1 MYLVGYMPAQ
11 DRVYVA
17 DKDMN
22 LYPFALSLS
31 FIQYQSAALH
41 GELDVADE
49 ILPSIPVKMR
59 NKLARF
65 LDAHDLKEQALQL
78 TTDPDHKFDLAIG
91 LNDVESALSI
101 ARSTPAP
108 ENEAKWKTVGDRAL
122 AAWRFDLAKECFEN
136 AGDVNSLFL
145 FHLATGDRSALQ
157 ELAKTAEG
165 KGQNNVALA
174 ALLQLGDPKAC
185 VDLLIKTD
193 RIPEAALFARTY
205 APSAVP
211 TAVDSWKADLKA
223 KNRPR
228 LADMIASPTA
238 DPEVFEEGWDAAL
251 EREAAMLSLSDSG
264 VAVNGN

>member
-65 LDAHDLKEQALQL
+65 LDAHGTCESSISPLIDRQTYRTNSCALAHMTMYCQCPPFSRPVSYGLRVCLKDLKEQALQL

-108 ENEAKWKTVGDRAL
+108 ENEAKWKIVGDRAL

-136 AGDVNSLFL
+136 AGDVSSLFL
-145 FHLATGDRSALQ
+145 FHLAAGDRPALQ
-157 ELAKTAEG
+157 ELAKTAG
-165 KGQNNVALA
+165 KRFFVCI
-174 ALLQLGDPKAC
+174 PKS
-185 VDLLIKTD
+185 T
-193 RIPEAALFARTY
+193 
-205 APSAVP
+205 
-211 TAVDSWKADLKA
+211 
-223 KNRPR
+223 
-228 LADMIASPTA
+228 
-238 DPEVFEEGWDAAL
+238 G
-251 EREAAMLSLSDSG
+251 
-264 VAVNGN
+264 